1 MNNDRYPTLQDVVRS
16 FWEPKKALG
25 LTFVL
30 FVMLEYFFTLIA
42 YIFLYEDYV
51 GNCDSTLD
59 CFLYTFD
66 YTFKANGGIGGQLV
80 GLTDTERKNL
90 KKKRNQ

>member
-1 MNNDRYPTLQDVVRS
+1 MVRS

-42 YIFLYEDYV
+42 YVYLYEDYG
-51 GNCDSTLD
+51 GNCESTLH

-66 YTFKANGGIGGQLV
+66 YTFKANGGIGGQLIEV
-80 GLTDTERKNL
+80 TEVPRKFFDLGLI
-90 KKKRNQ
+90 